1 MTKGYDTAKE
11 RRAKA
16 GRWTGV
22 LVDLYR
28 EINLPPRTFQDDI
41 EGSRRSPNPFNS
53 DGNQHF

>member
-28 EINLPPRTFQDDI
+28 EINLPPRTFQDVLLRRGVI
-41 EGSRRSPNPFNS
+41 EKC
-53 DGNQHF
+53 